1 MHRPHVNAPSLNFAS
16 DNTVGASRKV
26 LDAILAANDGPDAAY
41 GADRWTR
48 EAEER
53 LNALFER
60 EVASFLVPTGTA
72 ANALALASV
81 VDPWGAVLTHHES
94 HIAADECGAPEFYSA
109 GAKLVGIEG
118 TGGKLTPE
126 ALSARLQRMTPGM
139 VHQVQAQALSI
150 TQSTECG
157 LVYAADEVAALS
169 ATAHGRGLTV
179 HMDGARFANAV
190 AASNASPADI
200 TWRAGVDI
208 LSFGASKNGALAAE
222 AVVFFDPARADE
234 LRWRRKRAGHTLS
247 KGRLLGA
254 QIAALLTD
262 GHWLELARHA
272 NARAREIAEA
282 VTAAPDL
289 RLAWPVEANAAFIVM
304 SEARAASLR
313 AAGVVFHPWTAES
326 LPPGDALKP
335 GQLIG
340 RFVCSFATT
349 PEMTQALARLFMK
362 AA

>member
-1 MHRPHVNAPSLNFAS
+1 MHALHLNFAS

-26 LDAILAANDGPDAAY
+26 LDAIIAANDGPDAAY

-53 LNALFER
+53 LSALFER
-60 EVASFLVPTGTA
+60 EVASFLLPTGTA

-109 GAKLVGIEG
+109 GAKLVGVDG
-118 TGGKLTPE
+118 VGGKLVPD
-126 ALSARLQRMTPGM
+126 ALAARLTRMTPGM

-157 LVYAADEVAALS
+157 LVYAPAEVAALS
-169 ATAHGRGLTV
+169 EVARSRGLVV
-179 HMDGARFANAV
+179 HMDGARFANA
-190 AASNASPADI
+190 AAAGNASPAEM

-262 GHWLELARHA
+262 GHWLDLARHA
-272 NARAREIAEA
+272 NARAAEIAAA
-282 VTAAPDL
+282 VAASPDT
-289 RLAWPVEANAAFIVM
+289 RLAWPVEANAAFIIM
-304 SEARAASLR
+304 GEARAAQLR
-313 AAGVVFHPWTAES
+313 AAGVVFHPWSAAS
-326 LPPGDALKP
+326 LPADEALKP
-335 GQLIG
+335 GEFIG

-349 PEMTQALARLFMK
+349 PQMTAKLADLL
-362 AA
+362 AAPVASAA

>member
-1 MHRPHVNAPSLNFAS
+1 MQTLTLNFAS
-16 DNTVGASRKV
+16 DNTVGASPKV
-26 LDAILAANDGPDAAY
+26 LEAILAANDGPDAAY

-53 LNALFER
+53 LSALFER

-109 GAKLVGIEG
+109 GAKLIGIEG
-118 TGGKLTPE
+118 VGGKLTTA
-126 ALSARLQRMTPGM
+126 ALAARLARMTPGM

-157 LVYAADEVAALS
+157 LVYAPDEVAAL
-169 ATAHGRGLTV
+169 AAVAHDHAMMV

-190 AASNASPADI
+190 AAGTASPADL

-222 AVVFFDPARADE
+222 AVVFFDPAQAQE

-254 QIAALLTD
+254 QIVALLGD
-262 GHWLELARHA
+262 GHWLDLARHA

-282 VTAAPDL
+282 VQAAPDL
-289 RLAWPVEANAAFIVM
+289 RLAWPVEANAAFVIM
-304 SEARAASLR
+304 SGSRAASLR
-313 AAGVVFHPWTAES
+313 AAGVVFHPWSAAS
-326 LPPGDALKP
+326 LPPGDTLAADE
-335 GQLIG
+335 LIG

-349 PEMTQALARLFMK
+349 PEMTRALAELF
-362 AA
+362 AAT